1 MHDCYPKKVV
11 CKHYSVHIE
20 YTHTHTHTPVDA
32 GYAEVGG
39 GVNRALG
46 ALPVDTLLH
55 FYATV
60 ATLQQREKRNVN
72 IECRLDNTDRKQL
85 HDCTYIYAYTLHW
98 RGKTINFLGV
108 GPLLSFLSSS
118 SRRKDVT
125 YPTKLP
131 APSTSSVSTERKTY
145 VNPCPALPC
154 QPTCL
159 VAFGCVYST

>member
-1 MHDCYPKKVV
+1 MQQVASNVYDNKIPRKVHDCYPKKVV
-11 CKHYSVHIE
+11 CKHYSVHIIQIE
-20 YTHTHTHTPVDA
+20 YTHTHTPVDA

-72 IECRLDNTDRKQL
+72 IECCLTTLTENN
-85 HDCTYIYAYTLHW
+85 CTTVQSYIHAHTLHR

-118 SRRKDVT
+118 SRRKAVI
-125 YPTKLP
+125 YPTNSQHHQQ
-131 APSTSSVSTERKTY
+131 A
-145 VNPCPALPC
+145 
-154 QPTCL
+154 Q
-159 VAFGCVYST
+159 